1 MWLEI
6 NVEHSKSITMSE
18 ELKPEVINEE
28 TPDVDIKQKFS
39 NLKEKVAGKFQE
51 LKENAAEAKDLV
63 AEKVMATSEKIA
75 DTAAEVK
82 EKLADK
88 VEETKETAA
97 EVKDKMAGKVKEVA
111 ETVADVKDQMVE
123 KVEEVGDIVSDKMEE
138 VGDKVS
144 GKVDDL
150 KKKASEVKETASEK
164 AEDIKEKASDKA
176 QDAKEAVLNFGD
188 KTLSELS
195 VLFQNLAESADRMKR
210 SKEAEAIK
218 SAFYK
223 KLGKEKAEAGEEG
236 PLDEPSGV
244 DAEVDEAAV
253 TAPLAEI
260 PAEAEVPAAEEAPAK
275 KEESNAENV
284 VKSAFAAIEEGFKAL
299 YNKYKQERAA
309 YNREQ
314 DARKEE
320 NLQVKLGLIEE
331 LKALIEEG
339 GEMKD
344 AFPKF
349 REIQNRWRETGPV
362 PQTRFR
368 DVNDTYQVNV
378 EKFYD
383 IVQIN
388 RDLRDLDFKKNL
400 EAKTAFCEQAEKLA
414 ESDNSVE
421 SFKELQKLHE
431 QWKEYG
437 PVAKEYRDSIW
448 ERFRA
453 ATAVI
458 NKKYQAHF
466 EGLKDQQ
473 VANLQAKTALCEK
486 VEEIAAR
493 EITSSNQWNAL
504 SKEIE
509 NIQAEWR
516 KIGFATRKENQK
528 IYERFRAACD
538 AFFARK
544 GEYYNSFKESMT
556 DNMDRKMAIIEEAES
571 LKDSKD
577 WKATGD
583 RLIELQKMWKEI
595 GAVPRKKS
603 EQLWKR
609 FRAACDAFFDAR
621 DKSEDRP
628 KNDFRANLAA
638 KRALIDEIKAF
649 EVPADAE
656 EARAA
661 SAAFAEKWNSIG
673 FVPFKEKEAVG
684 AAYKEAMQEKF
695 PSFGQRQRREG
706 GNRGE
711 KRNAA
716 PVTEKD
722 RLMQQYNKLQQEIQT
737 YENNIGFFGMSK
749 GAESLKAQ
757 MQERIDNAKAD
768 LHTLMEKIR
777 DLENKENK
785 QEEESAE

>member
-1 MWLEI
+1 
-6 NVEHSKSITMSE
+6 MSE
-18 ELKPEVINEE
+18 ELKPEAIQPE
-28 TPDVDIKQKFS
+28 TSDVAQQQEPVSVKEAASEVAQKVEALTEAVGAKITEKIQD
-39 NLKEKVAGKFQE
+39 LKEK
-51 LKENAAEAKDLV
+51 
-63 AEKVMATSEKIA
+63 
-75 DTAAEVK
+75 AAEVK
-82 EKLADK
+82 EKASAK
-88 VEETKETAA
+88 MA
-97 EVKDKMAGKVKEVA
+97 EVKEKASAKLAEVKETVA
-111 ETVADVKDQMVE
+111 MAKEEAADKAVEARDKAVEVKDQVADKAADVKDAVVE
-123 KVEEVGDIVSDKMEE
+123 KAAD
-138 VGDKVS
+138 
-144 GKVDDL
+144 
-150 KKKASEVKETASEK
+150 VKET
-164 AEDIKEKASDKA
+164 
-176 QDAKEAVLNFGD
+176 VVNFGE
-188 KTLSELS
+188 KTLAELS
-195 VLFQNLAESADRMKR
+195 AMFQELSESVDRMKR

-223 KLGKEKAEAGEEG
+223 RLGREKAEAGEES
-236 PLDEPSGV
+236 PIEEPPAVDEQP
-244 DAEVDEAAV
+244 ADEAAV
-253 TAPLAEI
+253 Q
-260 PAEAEVPAAEEAPAK
+260 PAALAEVPAAEEPVA
-275 KEESNAENV
+275 S
-284 VKSAFAAIEEGFKAL
+284 KSPFVAIEEGFKAI
-299 YNKYKQERAA
+299 YNKYRAERAA
-309 YNREQ
+309 YNKEQ
-314 DARKEE
+314 DAKKEE

-344 AFPKF
+344 TFPKF
-349 REIQNRWRETGPV
+349 RDIQNRWRETGPV

-383 IVQIN
+383 LVQIN
-388 RDLRDLDFKKNL
+388 RELRDLDFKKNL
-400 EAKTAFCEQAEKLA
+400 EAKTEFCEQAEKLA
-414 ESDNSVE
+414 QDENSVE
-421 SFKELQKLHE
+421 AFKELQKLHE

-473 VANLQAKTALCEK
+473 VANLAAKTALCEK

-493 EITSSNQWNAL
+493 EITSSNQWNSL

-509 NIQAEWR
+509 DIQAEWR

-528 IYERFRAACD
+528 IYDRFRAACD

-544 GEYYNSFKESMT
+544 REYYNEFKE
-556 DNMDRKMAIIEEAES
+556 NMSGNMERKMAIIEEAES

-609 FRAACDAFFDAR
+609 FRAACDAFFDER

-628 KNDFRANLAA
+628 KNDFRANLSA
-638 KRALIDEIKAF
+638 KKALIAEINAF
-649 EVPADAE
+649 EVPENAE

-661 SAAFAEKWNSIG
+661 ASAFAEKWNAIG
-673 FVPFKEKEAVG
+673 FVPFKEKEAIQG
-684 AAYKEAMQEKF
+684 AYKEAMQAKF
-695 PSFGQRQRREG
+695 PGFGARGGQRRDG
-706 GNRGE
+706 RGE
-711 KRNAA
+711 RRQAA
-716 PVTEKD
+716 PLTEKD
-722 RLMQQYNKLQQEIQT
+722 RLMQEYNQLQQEVQT
-737 YENNIGFFGMSK
+737 YENNIGFFGLSK

-757 MQERIDNAKAD
+757 MQEKIDAAKEQ
-768 LHTLMEKIR
+768 LRSLMEKIR
-777 DLENKENK
+777 GIEQKENSSD
-785 QEEESAE
+785 EEE